1 MSLAACAALAVGGC
15 RALRGAEP
23 FEVLDGLVEAAARWD
38 EETARLC
45 RDAIRGDLSRQSPE
59 KALERLQGWNAREAI
74 AAAAYV
80 FGHHPDAAREALLEA
95 VDSPGDSDSI
105 GTLVGALIGAHL
117 GLAAFPPE
125 WVRDLERSDE
135 LLELARRAYS
145 ACG

>member
-1 MSLAACAALAVGGC
+1 
-15 RALRGAEP
+15 
-23 FEVLDGLVEAAARWD
+23 
-38 EETARLC
+38 
-45 RDAIRGDLSRQSPE
+45 
-59 KALERLQGWNAREAI
+59 
-74 AAAAYV
+74 
-80 FGHHPDAAREALLEA
+80 LLEA